1 MKDRVVLVLAAI
13 GVTILAVLA
22 IITAFVIKAV
32 PFALLV
38 MVCAKLFYPQ
48 YPFSWAFTIIVPCS
62 IWLGAFLISLVA
74 TIVGAATK

>member
-1 MKDRVVLVLAAI
+1 MKDKVVLVLGAI

-22 IITAFVIKAV
+22 VITALVIRII

-62 IWLGAFLISLVA
+62 ILFGAYLISLVA
-74 TIVGAATK
+74 AVVSSVTK

>member
-22 IITAFVIKAV
+22 IIAALIIRMA

-38 MVCAKLFYPQ
+38 MICAKLFYPQ
-48 YPFSWAFTIIVPCS
+48 YPFSWGFTIIVPCS
-62 IWLGAFLISLVA
+62 LLLGATLISLVA
-74 TIVGAATK
+74 TAVSEITK